1 MRKTKGIW
9 QRFLAVFMALLL
21 VLSTLSPM
29 QAQAS
34 DTKTA
39 TDTFGARFWN
49 DEPTIG
55 FYINSANRYL
65 LETVKSPQFGTTA
78 GEWSV
83 LDLLRGM
90 HLGYDYINHISN
102 DYFDGYISRFEQ
114 KISKTLGTSQYIDKN
129 KSTEYS
135 RLMLTLGSLGYDA
148 KAVGVAGD
156 KYDFIE
162 DLSSSFAFAK
172 KQGINGPIWEVI
184 ALNTVGYQ
192 LYEAEEVR
200 SRLDMLT
207 PEEAAAAV
215 QDIEQQIA
223 ALTAASSGDS
233 ASVDTTELDAQLKA
247 AKDTLTAVND
257 INTVGKMIESLH
269 LVNKL
274 MMVVGI

>member
-1 MRKTKGIW
+1 MIKTKGIW
-9 QRFLAVFMALLL
+9 QRFIAIFMTLLL

-65 LETVKSPQFGTTA
+65 LETVPSPKFGTTA

-90 HLGYDYINHISN
+90 HLGYDYINHIPS

-114 KISKTLGTSQYIDKN
+114 TVSEKLGTSQYIDRN

-135 RLMLTLGSLGYDA
+135 RLMLTLSSLGYDVT
-148 KAVGVAGD
+148 AVGQEGA
-156 KYDFIE
+156 KYDFLE
-162 DLSSSFAFAK
+162 D
-172 KQGINGPIWEVI
+172 
-184 ALNTVGYQ
+184 
-192 LYEAEEVR
+192 
-200 SRLDMLT
+200 
-207 PEEAAAAV
+207 
-215 QDIEQQIA
+215 
-223 ALTAASSGDS
+223 
-233 ASVDTTELDAQLKA
+233 
-247 AKDTLTAVND
+247 
-257 INTVGKMIESLH
+257 
-269 LVNKL
+269 
-274 MMVVGI
+274 